1 MATQAVTPVTCPQC
15 RTPFTAPIQQIV
27 DAQRDSEAKARLL
40 SGQFNTVI
48 CPQCGFQGALSAPF
62 LYHDSELEIAFV
74 YLPMDLGVT
83 DLERQKAIGDLTN
96 RLMNQLPPEAR
107 KGYLLQPRTFF
118 SVQNLVDAIL
128 EQDDETREAV
138 ETQRRKM
145 ELLDQLRRLDP
156 EDNLAV
162 AQFIG
167 EHDQELDDSFFQLLD
182 FVIRIA
188 EAQGD
193 TSGHDRLAQHRATML
208 EKSTV
213 GRSFKAQEAA
223 VEALLDNPTRETL
236 LDQLVAAEERG
247 AREALVVVGR
257 QLLDYAFFQ
266 ALTARIDAAEAGG
279 DRVNRE
285 ALVALRKE
293 VQEIRDD
300 VDAMTMAV
308 LEDRAQL
315 LQDLLRAED
324 PRELALRRVSEI
336 DQTFFTVLSMNIHQ
350 ADSEGRQDVV
360 GHLRQIGDVVVTLL
374 NELAPPEIRLVNQL
388 AAAESDE
395 EVEQLLEQE
404 REQLN
409 GDFLELVNRAVQ
421 DLQRGKREKGAE
433 RLRYAA
439 ERIGELIG

>member
-1 MATQAVTPVTCPQC
+1 M
-15 RTPFTAPIQQIV
+15 
-27 DAQRDSEAKARLL
+27 
-40 SGQFNTVI
+40 
-48 CPQCGFQGALSAPF
+48 
-62 LYHDSELEIAFV
+62 
-74 YLPMDLGVT
+74 
-83 DLERQKAIGDLTN
+83 
-96 RLMNQLPPEAR
+96 
-107 KGYLLQPRTFF
+107 
-118 SVQNLVDAIL
+118 
-128 EQDDETREAV
+128 
-138 ETQRRKM
+138 
-145 ELLDQLRRLDP
+145 
-156 EDNLAV
+156 
-162 AQFIG
+162 
-167 EHDQELDDSFFQLLD
+167 FFQLLD
-182 FVIRIA
+182 FVIRID

-193 TSGHDRLAQHRATML
+193 AAVHDRLARHRATLL

-279 DRVNRE
+279 DGANRE

-300 VDAMTMAV
+300 LDAMTMAV
-308 LEDRAQL
+308 LQDRARL

-336 DQTFFTVLSMNIHQ
+336 DQTFFTVLSMNIQQ

-360 GHLRQIGDVVVTLL
+360 GRLRQIGDVVVTLL

-388 AAAESDE
+388 AAAASDE

-421 DLQRGKREKGAE
+421 DLQQGKREKGAE